1 MSTVCHFCSM
11 ADECRLSGTNPTLS
25 ECEREQ
31 QRIEEEND
39 IHHEIIPD
47 SGLVSSTENEFI
59 FNEDEEDDPVSMFE
73 TTHPDDTCVP
83 HDDEVDKTDPWYVPD
98 DIDEDDEY

>member
-1 MSTVCHFCSM
+1 MPICHFCSY
-11 ADECRLSGTNPTLS
+11 EENCRLSGTNPTEE

-31 QRIEEEND
+31 QRMEEEND

-47 SGLVSSTENEFI
+47 EGLADSTENEFI
-59 FNEDEEDDPVSMFE
+59 FNEDDEEDDPVSIFE

-83 HDDEVDKTDPWYVPD
+83 HDEDEVDKNDPWYVPD
-98 DIDEDDEY
+98 DADE